1 MIRRREPVKTVRPTR
16 ESLSRLSALPK
27 ETPIVMVNLLKFR
40 QKSLY
45 PQGSSFDDCTGRQ
58 AYKRYMDIAVE
69 KLSEVGA
76 KPLWMSKALVGVI
89 APAEEQWDQVL
100 LVKYPSVDAF
110 LTMIGMPDYLAA
122 TVHREAALEDSRL
135 IATIEILSE
144 I

>member
-1 MIRRREPVKTVRPTR
+1 
-16 ESLSRLSALPK
+16 
-27 ETPIVMVNLLKFR
+27 
-40 QKSLY
+40 
-45 PQGSSFDDCTGRQ
+45 
-58 AYKRYMDIAVE
+58 MDIAVE